1 MAMSEKEKED
11 IISILTRLLI
21 ENDFYERDK
30 GVQVYIPKR
39 VIYND
44 LIKMIKEILWKS
56 KNSMHYTKV
65 ILS

>member
-44 LIKMIKEILWKS
+44 LIKMIKEML
-56 KNSMHYTKV
+56 
-65 ILS
+65 